1 MNHRLTKRYIL
12 KNLPNVE
19 LSEPLR
25 YERYYVDNNTRIQ
38 SRGESYEKEV
48 LDNNIVIKKE
58 LISSNEFE
66 KMKSSAIKCIIRDSY
81 LIKEN
86 ANISIKKYYAPYDGL
101 IRIEIKFKNENEL
114 DNFKPLKW
122 FGKEITNTP
131 LAFDSKL
138 IELNNEEFNYYLNK
152 YNND

>member
-12 KNLPNVE
+12 NNLPNIE

-25 YERYYVDNNTRIQ
+25 YERYYIDNNTRIQ
-38 SRGESYEKEV
+38 CRGESYEKEV

-66 KMKSSAIKCIIRDSY
+66 KMKPNATKCIIRDSY

-86 ANISIKKYYAPYDGL
+86 ANISIKKYYASYDGL
-101 IRIEIKFKNENEL
+101 IRIEVKFKN
-114 DNFKPLKW
+114 
-122 FGKEITNTP
+122 
-131 LAFDSKL
+131 
-138 IELNNEEFNYYLNK
+138 
-152 YNND
+152 